1 MAKNVKINGVTY
13 EDVPQVEI
21 PLADNSGNNAVF
33 FDTTGADA
41 ADGDV
46 LSGKKYFKGSGQ
58 STGSMPDNGTVTQ
71 TISTKA
77 QVVSI
82 AAGKHSGSGTVQIDS
97 TEQAKIVSGNIKSG
111 ATILGVGGSST
122 VVDTSDADATAAHVV
137 SGKTAYVNGS
147 KITGS
152 LNTPTISQDATTKVL
167 SIA

>member
-58 STGSMPDNGTVTQ
+58 STGSMADNGTVTS
-71 TISTKA
+71 TISTVA

-82 AAGKHSGSGTVQIDS
+82 AAGKHSGSGTVQIAGV
-97 TEQAKIVSGNIKSG
+97 EQAKIIAGNIKSG
-111 ATILGVGGSST
+111 VSILGVSGSST
-122 VVDTSDADATAAHVV
+122 VVDTSDANAAAGHII
-137 SGKTAYVNGS
+137 SGKTAYVNGT
-147 KITGS
+147 KITGN
-152 LNTPTISQDATTKVL
+152 LNTPTISQDSTTKVL

>member
-33 FDTTGADA
+33 YDTSGADA

-82 AAGKHSGSGTVQIDS
+82 AAGKHSGSGTVQIDA

-111 ATILGVGGSST
+111 VTVLGVSGSST
-122 VVDTSDADATAAHVV
+122 VVDTSDANAAAGHII
-137 SGKTAYVNGS
+137 SGKTAYVNGA
-147 KITGS
+147 KVTGN
-152 LNTPTISQDATTKVL
+152 LNTPTISQDSTTKVL

>member
-33 FDTTGADA
+33 YDTTGADA

-58 STGSMPDNGTVTQ
+58 STGTMADNGTVTQ

-82 AAGKHSGSGTVQIDS
+82 AAGKHSGSGTVQIAS
-97 TEQAKIVSGNIKSG
+97 AEQAKILSGNIKSG
-111 ATILGVGGSST
+111 VEILGVSGSST
-122 VVDTSDADATAAHVV
+122 VVDTSDANAAAGHII

-147 KITGS
+147 KITGN
-152 LNTPTISQDATTKVL
+152 LNTPTISQDSTTKVL

>member
-13 EDVPQVEI
+13 EDVPQVAI
-21 PLADNSGNNAVF
+21 PLADNSGDNAVF
-33 FDTTGADA
+33 YDTTGADA

-46 LSGKKYFKGSGQ
+46 VSGKKYFKGSGM
-58 STGSMPDNGTVTQ
+58 STGSMTDNGTVTQ
-71 TISTKA
+71 TITTKA

-97 TEQAKIVSGNIKSG
+97 TEQTKIISSNIKAGVS
-111 ATILGVGGSST
+111 ILGVSGASA
-122 VVDTSDADATAAHVV
+122 VVDTSDANAAAGHII

-147 KITGS
+147 KITGN
-152 LNTPTISQDATTKVL
+152 LTTPTISQDSTTKVL

>member
-33 FDTTGADA
+33 YDTTGADA

-46 LSGKKYFKGSGQ
+46 LSGKKYFGGSGQ
-58 STGSMPDNGTVTQ
+58 STGSMTDNGTVTS
-71 TISTKA
+71 TISTVA
-77 QVVSI
+77 QSVTI
-82 AAGKHSGSGTVQIDS
+82 AAGKHSGSGSVSIAS
-97 TEQAKIVSGNIKSG
+97 AEQAKIIPGNIKSG
-111 ATILGVGGSST
+111 VTVLGVSGSST
-122 VVDTSDADATAAHVV
+122 VVDTSDANAAAGHII

-147 KITGS
+147 KITGN
-152 LNTPTISQDATTKVL
+152 LTTPTISQDSTTKVL

>member
-21 PLADNSGNNAVF
+21 PLADNSGNNAIF
-33 FDTTGADA
+33 YDTSGADA
-41 ADGDV
+41 AQGDV
-46 LSGKKYFKGSGQ
+46 VSGKKFYGSSGEI
-58 STGSMPDNGTVTQ
+58 TGSMTDNGTVTQ

-97 TEQAKIVSGNIKSG
+97 TEQGKIVSGNIKSG
-111 ATILGVGGSST
+111 VTILGVSGSST
-122 VVDTSDADATAAHVV
+122 VVDTSDANAAAGHII

-147 KITGS
+147 KITGN
-152 LNTPTISQDATTKVL
+152 LNTPTISQDSTTKVL

>member
-21 PLADNSGNNAVF
+21 PLADNSGDNAVF
-33 FDTTGADA
+33 YDTSGADA

-58 STGSMPDNGTVTQ
+58 STGTMTDNGTVTQ

-111 ATILGVGGSST
+111 VTVLGVSGSST
-122 VVDTSDADATAAHVV
+122 VVDTSDANAAAGHII
-137 SGKTAYVNGS
+137 SGKTAYVNGA
-147 KITGS
+147 KVTGN
-152 LNTPTISQDATTKVL
+152 LNTPTISQDSTTKVL

>member
-1 MAKNVKINGVTY
+1 MAKNIKINGVTY

-21 PLADNSGNNAVF
+21 PLADNSGNDAVF
-33 FDTTGADA
+33 YDTSGADA
-41 ADGDV
+41 TDGDV

-58 STGSMPDNGTVTQ
+58 STGSMTDNGTVNSS
-71 TISTKA
+71 ISAKA
-77 QVVSI
+77 QVVTI

-111 ATILGVGGSST
+111 VTILGVSGSST
-122 VVDTSDADATAAHVV
+122 VNDTSDADATAAHIV
-137 SGKTAYVNGS
+137 SGKTAYVNGT
-147 KITGS
+147 KVTGN